1 MVYLG
6 KIADRALTGIL
17 SSIQMFAHILLPE
30 RCCGCGREL
39 AWSSAPK
46 EAAPGPSK
54 GAAPVSRARL
64 CGSCWSELDFIDA
77 PLCRVSGDPLPFS
90 PVPAENG
97 ELEAVS
103 AEVLSR
109 RPAFTSARSAV
120 RYGLVAR
127 RLVGQLKYGDRTD
140 LAPLFASWL
149 TRCGADMLGQA
160 DFIMPVPLH
169 GGRLFQRRYNQAG
182 EIGRH
187 VARMNGVVFLAD
199 SLRRVK
205 RTRSQIGLSAGARR
219 RNVAGAFQLKD
230 GEGARLLGKVVVL
243 IDDVRTT
250 GATVEACARVL
261 AAHGVA
267 AVHVLCVARVVPG
280 EEEIISPL
288 EMLA

>member
-1 MVYLG
+1 MAYLS

-17 SSIQMFAHILLPE
+17 SAIQVFAHILLPE
-30 RCCGCGREL
+30 RCCGCGGEL
-39 AWSSAPK
+39 AGSF
-46 EAAPGPSK
+46 PSRE
-54 GAAPVSRARL
+54 GSPVSRARL

-97 ELEAVS
+97 ELELVS

-109 RPAFTSARSAV
+109 RPAFTSARAAV
-120 RYGLVAR
+120 RYGPVAR

-149 TRCGADMLGQA
+149 TRCGAEMLAQA

-169 GGRLFQRRYNQAG
+169 GARLFQRRYNQAG

-230 GEGARLLGKVVVL
+230 GEGTRLLGKVVVL

-280 EEEIISPL
+280 EEETISPL